1 MHELVDEVL
10 LTVSARLQENHLE
23 VRVPRRLPR
32 VECDGVRVQQ
42 VWANL
47 LTNAAKY
54 HPSGGPRWAELG
66 YYGPGEPLSHPAR
79 RRADEYVFYVRD
91 NGIGIAER
99 FHEDIFEMFR
109 RLHPA
114 HSYGGGSGAGL
125 AIARRLVRLHG
136 GELWVES
143 SPGQGSTFFFT
154 LGERP
159 R

>member
-1 MHELVDEVL
+1 M
-10 LTVSARLQENHLE
+10 
-23 VRVPRRLPR
+23 PRRLPS
-32 VECDGVRVQQ
+32 VECDAVRIRQ

-54 HPSGGPRWAELG
+54 HTPDTLRWVELG
-66 YYGPGEPLSHPAR
+66 FHGPGEALARPTAR
-79 RRADEYVFYVRD
+79 RKADEYVFYVRD

-114 HSYGGGSGAGL
+114 HAYGGGSGAGL

-143 SPGQGSTFFFT
+143 EPGQGSTFLFT